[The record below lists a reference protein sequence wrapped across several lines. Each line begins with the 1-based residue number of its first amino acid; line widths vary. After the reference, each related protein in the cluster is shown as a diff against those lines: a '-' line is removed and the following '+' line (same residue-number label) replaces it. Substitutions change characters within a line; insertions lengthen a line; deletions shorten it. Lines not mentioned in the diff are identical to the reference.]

1 MFRSATQCEADHPG
15 ARVTPSFP
23 HGSVAELLLARAE
36 DDHPALLFGDDTLTW
51 RDFVAAAQVR
61 AGALTAL
68 RRPGPWHV
76 GVLMDNDPEY
86 LLLIAGAALCGATV
100 VGVNPTRRGAELA
113 ADIRATDCQT
123 LLVGPEH
130 RALLDGVDTAGVD
143 VLDLHGERYRD
154 AIAAA
159 EEHPVATTAPPG
171 TEHVLLLLFTS
182 GSTGAPKAVVCSSFR
197 LAVIGQLNR
206 HGLTREDVA
215 YNAMPL
221 FHGNALMAAWAPI
234 LVVGGTLAMRDRFSA
249 SGFLPDVER
258 FGATFFNYVGRALSY
273 VLAQPEDPREGR
285 TRLRYGFGT
294 EASTRDREEFVRRF
308 GCRVVESYGSS
319 EGVCAIL
326 RSPDTPPGALG
337 RPDPQMG
344 LEIVGASGT
353 VCPPAAFGPDGRL
366 LNAAEAIGE
375 IVVRGGAARFEG
387 YYNNPAA
394 MAAKVRDG
402 DFWTGDLA
410 YADAE
415 GHFWFAGRSS
425 DWIRVDSENFATAPI
440 ERILARHPAVAT
452 AVVYG
457 VPDPRTGDEVMAS
470 LLLVPG
476 ESLEAAALDRFLDE
490 QPDLGTKWR
499 PRLVRVVEDLPLTGT
514 GKLDKQVL
522 RGEAWLT
529 DDQVLHATPD
539 GYRPFTA
546 ADRTAREASF
556 AAHGRLAL
564 HPTERQHP

>member
-1 MFRSATQCEADHPG
+1 M
-15 ARVTPSFP
+15 TPTFAHS
-23 HGSVAELLLARAE
+23 SVAELLLARAE
-36 DDHPALLFGDDTLTW
+36 DDHPALLFGDESLSW
-51 RDFVAAAQVR
+51 REVVTGARRR
-61 AGALTAL
+61 AGVLAAL

-86 LLLIAGAALCGATV
+86 LLLIAAAALCGATV

-113 ADIRATDCQT
+113 ADIHGTDVQT
-123 LLVGPEH
+123 LIVGTTH
-130 RALLDGVDTAGVD
+130 RALLADLDLPGVD
-143 VLDLHGERYRD
+143 VVDQDSDRYRALLDD
-154 AIAAA
+154 AAVN
-159 EEHPVATTAPPG
+159 PVRTTAPPG
-171 TEHVLLLLFTS
+171 MEHTLLLLFTS

-197 LAVIGQLNR
+197 LAVIGQLNV
-206 HGLTREDVA
+206 HGLTRNDVA

-234 LVVGGTLAMRDRFSA
+234 LVVGGTYAIRPKFSA
-249 SGFLPDVER
+249 SGFLPDVQR

-273 VLAQPEDPREGR
+273 VLAQPESPAELDN
-285 TRLRYGFGT
+285 RLRFGFGT
-294 EASTRDREEFVRRF
+294 EASTRDREEFQRRF
-308 GCRVVESYGSS
+308 GCRIVESYGSS
-319 EGVCAIL
+319 EGVCTIL
-326 RSPDTPPGALG
+326 RNEGTPPGALG
-337 RPDPQMG
+337 RPDPGMG
-344 LEIVGASGT
+344 LVILDAAGDEV
-353 VCPPAAFGPDGRL
+353 PAAAFTEDGRL

-387 YYNNPAA
+387 YYNNPGA

-402 DFWTGDLA
+402 DYWTGDLA

-415 GHFWFAGRSS
+415 GNFWFAGRNS

-476 ESLEAAALDRFLDE
+476 RQLDAADLDAFLDA

-522 RGEAWLT
+522 RTQAWLA
-529 DDQVLHATPD
+529 DDPTYVATTN
-539 GYRPFTA
+539 GYRAFTA
-546 ADRTAREASF
+546 ADRADREAAF
-556 AAHGRLAL
+556 AAHGRIAL
-564 HPTERQHP
+564 HPTERNHP

>member
-1 MFRSATQCEADHPG
+1 M
-15 ARVTPSFP
+15 TPSFP
-23 HGSVAELLLARAE
+23 YGSVAELLLARAD
-36 DDHPALLFGDDTLTW
+36 DDHPALLFGDDVLTW
-51 RDFVAAAQVR
+51 RELVAEARVR
-61 AGALTAL
+61 ATALTAL

-100 VGVNPTRRGAELA
+100 VGVNPTRRGGELA
-113 ADIRATDCQT
+113 ADIRGTDCQT
-123 LLVGPEH
+123 LVVGATH
-130 RALLDGVDTAGVD
+130 RALLDELDDGHLDGID
-143 VLDLHGERYRD
+143 VLDQDGERYR
-154 AIAAA
+154 AILADAAA
-159 EEHPVATTAPPG
+159 TDPAERTAITARPG
-171 TEHVLLLLFTS
+171 AEHVLLLLFTS

-197 LAVIGQLNR
+197 LATIGQLNR
-206 HGLTREDVA
+206 HGLTRDDIA

-234 LVVGGTLAMRDRFSA
+234 LVVGGTLAMRPRFSA
-249 SGFLPDVER
+249 SGFLDDVER

-285 TRLRYGFGT
+285 TRLRLGFGT
-294 EASTRDREEFVRRF
+294 EASARDREEFVRRYR
-308 GCRVVESYGSS
+308 CRIVESYGSS

-344 LEIVGASGT
+344 LEIVGSSGS
-353 VCPPAAFGPDGRL
+353 VAPVAEFGPDGRL

-387 YYNNPAA
+387 YYNNPEA
-394 MAAKVRDG
+394 MSAKVRDG

-410 YADAE
+410 YADAD
-415 GHFWFAGRSS
+415 GNYWFAGRSS

-457 VPDPRTGDEVMAS
+457 VPDPRTGDEVMAT
-470 LLLVPG
+470 LLLVEG
-476 ESLEAAALDRFLDE
+476 ERLDPADLDRFLDA
-490 QPDLGTKWR
+490 QPDLGPKWR
-499 PRLVRVVEDLPLTGT
+499 PRLVRVVDELPLTGT

-522 RGEAWLT
+522 RSQAWLT
-529 DDQVLHATPD
+529 GDDPLLHATPE
-539 GYRPFTA
+539 GFRPFTA
-546 ADRTAREASF
+546 ADRIAREAAF
-556 AAHGRLAL
+556 ASHGRLAL
-564 HPTERQHP
+564 HPTERHHP

>member
-1 MFRSATQCEADHPG
+1 M
-15 ARVTPSFP
+15 TPTFP
-23 HGSVAELLLARAE
+23 YSSIAELLLARAE
-36 DDHPALLFGDDTLTW
+36 DDHPALLFGDESLSW
-51 RDFVAAAQVR
+51 RELVAAAQER
-61 AGALTAL
+61 ATALTRL
-68 RRPGPWHV
+68 RREGRPWHV
-76 GVLMDNDPEY
+76 GVLMDNDPEF

-100 VGVNPTRRGAELA
+100 VGVNPPRRGAELA
-113 ADIRATDCQT
+113 ADIHGTDCQT
-123 LLVGPEH
+123 LVVGTTH
-130 RALLDGVDTAGVD
+130 RALLDGLDLGEVD
-143 VLDLHGERYRD
+143 VLDQDGDRYRKLL
-154 AIAAA
+154 AEAAA
-159 EEHPVATTAPPG
+159 EPAPTTAPPG
-171 TEHVLLLLFTS
+171 VEHTLLLLFTS

-206 HGLTREDVA
+206 HGLVREDVA

-234 LVVGGTLAMRDRFSA
+234 LVVGGTLAMRPRFSA
-249 SGFLPDVER
+249 SGFLPDVQK

-273 VLAQPEDPREGR
+273 VLAQPETPAERE
-285 TRLRYGFGT
+285 TRLRFGFGT
-294 EASTRDREEFVRRF
+294 EASTRDREEFVRRY
-308 GCRVVESYGSS
+308 GCRIIESYGSS

-326 RSPDTPPGALG
+326 RGPDTPEGALG
-337 RPDPQMG
+337 RPEEQMG
-344 LEIVGASGT
+344 LEILDATGR
-353 VCPPAAFGPDGRL
+353 VCPPAEFAADGRL

-387 YYNNPAA
+387 YYNNPGA

-402 DFWTGDLA
+402 DYWTGDLA
-410 YADAE
+410 YATAD
-415 GHFWFAGRSS
+415 GNFWFAGRNS

-470 LLLVPG
+470 LLLLPG
-476 ESLEAAALDRFLDE
+476 ERLEPADLDAFLDA

-499 PRLVRVVEDLPLTGT
+499 PHLVRVVADLPLTGT

-522 RGEAWLT
+522 RRQAWLA
-529 DDQVLHATPD
+529 DDPLLIATAD

-546 ADRTAREASF
+546 GDLAEREAEF
-556 AAHGRLAL
+556 ARHGRRSLL
-564 HPTERQHP
+564 P

>member
-1 MFRSATQCEADHPG
+1 MSPT
-15 ARVTPSFP
+15 FP

-36 DDHPALLFGDDTLTW
+36 DDHPALLFEDDVLTW
-51 RDFVAAAQVR
+51 RELVAAARVR
-61 AGALTAL
+61 ATALTAL
-68 RRPGPWHV
+68 RRPGAWHV

-113 ADIRATDCQT
+113 ADIRGTDCQT
-123 LLVGPEH
+123 LVVGAAY
-130 RALLDGVDTAGVD
+130 RGLLDGVDLGDVD
-143 VLDLHGERYRD
+143 VLDRDGARYTGLVAD
-154 AIAAA
+154 AAA
-159 EEHPVATTAPPG
+159 HPGDGTVTAPPG
-171 TEHVLLLLFTS
+171 TDHVLLLLFTS
-182 GSTGAPKAVVCSSFR
+182 GSTGAPKAVVCSSYR

-206 HGLTREDVA
+206 HGLTRDDIA

-234 LVVGGTLAMRDRFSA
+234 LVVGGTLALRERFSA

-294 EASTRDREEFVRRF
+294 EASTRDREEFVRRYR
-308 GCRVVESYGSS
+308 CRVVESYGSS

-353 VCPPAAFGPDGRL
+353 ACPVAAFAPDGRL

-375 IVVRGGAARFEG
+375 IVVRGGGARFEG

-410 YADAE
+410 YRDAD
-415 GHFWFAGRSS
+415 GNYWFAGRSS

-457 VPDPRTGDEVMAS
+457 VPDPRTGDEVMAA
-470 LLLVPG
+470 LLLVAG
-476 ESLEAAALDRFLDE
+476 ETLDAAALDRFLDD
-490 QPDLGTKWR
+490 QADLGTKWR
-499 PRLVRVVEDLPLTGT
+499 PRLVRIVEELPLTGT

-522 RGEAWLT
+522 RRQAWYADGDPLLVAGET
-529 DDQVLHATPD
+529 

-546 ADRTAREASF
+546 ADRTGREAAF
-556 AAHGRLAL
+556 AAHGRQAL
-564 HPTERQHP
+564 LPATSSTERHHP